1 MLGICLFLAAYNKR
15 IKKLN
20 AAMADALSSLMIIT
34 TVALILPTALTSA
47 SNDNSKSPE
56 FVHRNS
62 DPPMISNFSR
72 GSAIVLLVLYALY
85 LYFQLGTHKHLFND
99 QNDETG
105 TSEESQ
111 EPTHS
116 VYIATIVL
124 ITSVVGIVACTYFFL
139 DSVDL
144 TNRFIAAILIPIAS
158 NAPEF
163 SSVVAASRNGR
174 INFAIGVIVGSI
186 LQIGLFVIPVLVALG
201 WIIHKEMTLDF
212 EVFQTTILFLAVFV
226 VNRLLQDGQYTYV
239 QGTMLVGL

>member
-15 IKKLN
+15 IQKLN
-20 AAMADALSSLMIIT
+20 EAMADTLSSLMIIT
-34 TVALILPTALTSA
+34 TVALILPTALSSA
-47 SNDNSKSPE
+47 DNDNS
-56 FVHRNS
+56 VHRNS
-62 DPPMISNFSR
+62 DSPMTSNFSR

-85 LYFQLGTHKHLFND
+85 LYFQLGTHKHLFDD

-116 VYIATIVL
+116 AYIATIVL
-124 ITSVVGIVACTYFFL
+124 ITSAVGIVACTYFFL
-139 DSVDL
+139 DSVGL

-186 LQIGLFVIPVLVALG
+186 LQIGLFVIPILVALG
-201 WIIHKEMTLDF
+201 WIIHKRMTLDF
-212 EVFQTTILFLAVFV
+212 EIFQTTMLFLAIFV

-239 QGTMLVGL
+239 QGIMLVGL